1 MKRLSP
7 FAVLLLAAVPGLASS
22 TPHNSSSHNQFHF
35 PLNANKAVATAKLTH
50 DAQSKPGVRGK
61 FGSNVPVQSKSASAR
76 MARHF
81 TANPPTGKIGF
92 VSATQIPAGGENGNW
107 PASEGDFNG
116 DSKPDAVMI
125 VGNYV
130 SNNWTYFISVV
141 LSNGDGTFQAP
152 VLTAVPGNDGCAGF
166 VVGDV
171 NGDKIEDILIIHS
184 PNCNGYTTSNFDVML
199 GNGDGTFTQGN
210 NYVLSPNSVSGG
222 VLQDVN
228 GDGKLDAVVV
238 DRPNGQNSNVLTL
251 LGNGDGTFSAT
262 PTSVALTGAAGQA
275 NLVDLNGDG
284 LLDVAALDANSNEL
298 TIYLATSTS
307 TYAAG
312 APYTTPYDLWNACS
326 LATGDLNGDGKP
338 EIVTSN
344 CQNNN
349 TDNLTV
355 YVNHGDGSFRT
366 GENYAAAQNT
376 AVPAFPTNADVYPY
390 AVTVA
395 DINGDGKAD
404 IISSNVYGGDVT
416 ILLGNGDGTVKVP
429 SVGYATGG
437 YPWTPA
443 IVADFNGDGSQDI
456 LVPDDVFS
464 LAFLRGYGDGSFR
477 AALDYYSPIAD
488 DLSAYG
494 YEVATGDFNGDGVPD
509 FVLGNCCNSTVG
521 ITVFLSRPDG
531 SMQPGI
537 NYGAGNLEYVAVADF
552 NGDKKLDI
560 AATNNST
567 GMVQIFTGNG
577 DGTFAVGPTVA
588 TDVAN
593 YNSQGLVAGDFNKDG
608 FPDLAVIN
616 YNDGN
621 VGILLNDKTGNFQ
634 PVFPYTL
641 TSSGSSKIVAGD
653 LNGDG
658 NLDLVVPMWSGSNVA
673 ILLGN
678 GDGTFQGE
686 TDLAVPAN
694 PYDAVIADLNGDG
707 KMDLAMTI
715 DNYSGTGI
723 AVALGNGDGT
733 FQTPVQFAS
742 TLQAT
747 TTWNPYASYISV
759 TDVDGDG
766 NPDLVYTNSEYGT
779 VGILFG
785 QGNGSFY
792 DPVEFPSGSYA
803 YGLVVADVN
812 GDGAPDVVTAA
823 RDFSGVTVLLN
834 ANGKGTMGDYAVNPS
849 QTTAT
854 VTAGSTA
861 TFTLAVNPINH
872 YNGTVTFSCGSLPSL
887 TTCTFNPPTAT
898 LSGIVPATV
907 QLTLTTTGTS
917 AALQAP
923 NRGTSILLASLS
935 SMGLFGMVL
944 AGSLKKRSR
953 WTGIVL
959 GMLVLTMMLSL
970 VACGGSSSSTSS
982 GNTPPP
988 APSTPAGNYQVT
1000 VTATGT
1006 AGTNNGNTA
1015 AHPVT
1020 LTLTVQ

>member
-1 MKRLSP
+1 MKRLSSY
-7 FAVLLLAAVPGLASS
+7 AVLLLAAVPGLASS

-35 PLNANKAVATAKLTH
+35 PLSANKAVATAKLSH
-50 DAQSKPGVRGK
+50 DAQSKPGVRSKSGI
-61 FGSNVPVQSKSASAR
+61 NVPVQSKTASAR
-76 MARHF
+76 AARHF

-92 VSATQIPAGGENGNW
+92 VSATQIPAGGVNDNW

-116 DSKPDAVMI
+116 DGKPDAVMI
-125 VGNYV
+125 VGSYV
-130 SNNWTYFISVV
+130 SSSWTYFISVV

-171 NGDKIEDILIIHS
+171 NGDKKEDVLIIHR
-184 PNCNGYTTSNFDVML
+184 PGCNGYTTSNFDVML

-210 NYVLSPNSVSGG
+210 NYVLSSNNLVGG
-222 VLQDVN
+222 VLQDAN
-228 GDGKLDAVVV
+228 GDGKLDAVVT
-238 DRPNGQNSNVLTL
+238 DYPSGSTSNVITL
-251 LGNGDGTFSAT
+251 LGNGDGTFSTT
-262 PTSVALTGAAGQA
+262 PTSVALSGGAGQA
-275 NLVDLNGDG
+275 ILVDLNGDG
-284 LLDVAALDANSNEL
+284 ILDVAALDYNSYEL

-307 TYAAG
+307 AYATG
-312 APYTTPYDLWNACS
+312 APYTTPYDLWNACN
-326 LATGDLNGDGKP
+326 LAAGDLNGDGKP

-344 CQNNN
+344 CQNNS
-349 TDNLTV
+349 DNLTV
-355 YVNHGDGSFRT
+355 YVNNGDGSFRT
-366 GENYAAAQNT
+366 GENYAAGQNT
-376 AVPAFPTNADVYPY
+376 AIPAFPTNADLYPY
-390 AVTVA
+390 AVTIA
-395 DINGDGKAD
+395 DVNGDGKAD
-404 IISSNVYGGDVT
+404 IISSNDDGGDVT
-416 ILLGNGDGTVKVP
+416 ILLGNGDGTVNVP

-443 IVADFNGDGSQDI
+443 IVADFNGDGFQDI
-456 LVPDDVFS
+456 LVPDDAFS
-464 LAFLRGYGDGSFR
+464 FAFLKGYGDGSFR

-488 DLSAYG
+488 DLYAYG
-494 YEVATGDFNGDGVPD
+494 YEVATGDFNGDGIPD
-509 FVLGNCCNSTVG
+509 FVVGNCCNSTVG

-537 NYGAGNLEYVAVADF
+537 NYGVGNLEYVAVADF

-577 DGTFAVGPTVA
+577 DGTFTAGATFA

-608 FPDLAVIN
+608 YPDLAVIN

-621 VGILLNDKTGNFQ
+621 IGILINDKTGNFL
-634 PVFPYTL
+634 PVVPYTL
-641 TSSGSSKIVAGD
+641 TASGSSKIVAGD

-658 NLDLVVPMWSGSNVA
+658 NLDLVVPMSSGSNVA

-678 GDGTFQGE
+678 GDGTFQAE
-686 TDLAVPAN
+686 SDLAVVAN

-715 DNYSGTGI
+715 DNYSSLGI

-733 FQTPVQFAS
+733 FQAPIQFAS
-742 TLQAT
+742 TLQAASI
-747 TTWNPYASYISV
+747 WSPQPSYISI

-766 NPDLVYTNSEYGT
+766 NPDLVYTNSSYGT
-779 VGILFG
+779 VGVLFG

-834 ANGKGTMGDYAVNPS
+834 ANGKGTMGDYAVAPS
-849 QTTAT
+849 QTTAM
-854 VTAGSTA
+854 VAAGSTA
-861 TFTLAVNPINH
+861 TFTLTVNPINH
-872 YNGTVTFSCGSLPSL
+872 YNGTVTFNCGALPSL
-887 TTCTFNPPTAT
+887 TTCTFNPPSAA
-898 LSGIVPATV
+898 LSGIAPATV
-907 QLTLTTTGTS
+907 QLTITTTGTS

-923 NRGTSILLASLS
+923 HRGSSILLASLS
-935 SMGLFGMVL
+935 SLGLFGMVL

-953 WTGIVL
+953 WTGVVL

-970 VACGGSSSSTSS
+970 VACGGSSSSTST
-982 GNTPPP
+982 GTTPPP

-1015 AHPVT
+1015 AHPVS